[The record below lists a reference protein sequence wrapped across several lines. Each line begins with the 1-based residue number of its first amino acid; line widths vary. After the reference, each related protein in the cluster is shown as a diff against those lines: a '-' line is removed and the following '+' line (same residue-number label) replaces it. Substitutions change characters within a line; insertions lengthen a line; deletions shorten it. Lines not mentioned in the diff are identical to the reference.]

1 MNKSGL
7 LFIIVSAI
15 ITLAGCSSNKPTN
28 IPLESAANTCTASIH
43 SASLEKNGKTTLK
56 ALRKIDSLY
65 VQVGGSTEKTR
76 LIEELPYVESDG
88 LDNGVPGSAWR
99 QCMQEKGF
107 TIGPKN

>member
-7 LFIIVSAI
+7 LLIIVGAI
-15 ITLAGCSSNKPTN
+15 TTLAGCSSTKQTN

-56 ALRKIDSLY
+56 ALRKTDSLY
-65 VQVGGSTEKTR
+65 VQVGGSTERTR

-99 QCMQEKGF
+99 QCMQGKGF
-107 TIGPKN
+107 TINPNN